1 MSAKARRKVGNLK
14 TSLNISSAK
23 LYLECFSFHIYMY
36 INPKIKFT
44 VPQHKWFFAYS
55 GNLSFNY
62 FCSFFTITKVFTK
75 VFFSK
80 RNGSLLMRHSD
91 FKGVTRICKD
101 SFLKSESFPVKI
113 IPRVQVTLG
122 LHTFQRALLLAMF

>member
-44 VPQHKWFFAYS
+44 VPQHKWFLLILVICLLIISAHSSQLQRF
-55 GNLSFNY
+55 LQR
-62 FCSFFTITKVFTK
+62 
-75 VFFSK
+75 FSSAK
-80 RNGSLLMRHSD
+80 EMA
-91 FKGVTRICKD
+91 VC
-101 SFLKSESFPVKI
+101 
-113 IPRVQVTLG
+113 
-122 LHTFQRALLLAMF
+122 